1 MKNVLVIETSPR
13 KGGNSDQL
21 AEQFAEG
28 AREAGH
34 NVEVVSLAYK
44 TINFCKGC
52 LACVKT
58 LRCIQKD
65 DAVEICAKMR
75 EAEVIVWATPIYY
88 YCISGQ
94 MKTMIDRGNPLY
106 GDDYKFRDIYLLA
119 TAAEDEPET
128 INGARTA
135 LQGWVDC
142 FEKAELKGEVFAGGV
157 TMPKDI
163 SGHAALKQAYELGKS
178 I

>member
-1 MKNVLVIETSPR
+1 
-13 KGGNSDQL
+13 L

-28 AREAGH
+28 ARHAGH
-34 NVEVVSLAYK
+34 NVEVLTLSDK

-58 LRCIQKD
+58 LKCVQHD
-65 DAVEICAKMR
+65 DAVEICAKMH
-75 EAEVIVWATPIYY
+75 EAEVIAWATPIYY
-88 YCISGQ
+88 YSISGQ

-119 TAAEDEPET
+119 SAAEDEPQT
-128 INGARTA
+128 VNGAITA

-163 SGHAALKQAYELGKS
+163 IGHAALKQAYDLGKS